1 MCRSLAEGGRR
12 CTHHP
17 TPALRSTES
26 RSREHFRRK
35 ARETGEPDPFDE
47 LDAAVERWREWVA
60 AVDAWVAGLGEE
72 MRDSGVSAAD
82 VETVTVTRKALF
94 HAHALTQLAVFE
106 RTWTAATFT
115 KGRGVKAKNTEA
127 ADRETD
133 ARQALHDTHAAY
145 VETMDTVCSR
155 YQRDGEDLALTA
167 RRHNLNDGWTNIALA
182 RSVPSREWLDRFNL
196 LVERPDPA
204 A

>member
-60 AVDAWVAGLGEE
+60 AVDAWVAGLDEE

-115 KGRGVKAKNTEA
+115 KGRGVKTKSTEA
-127 ADRETD
+127 ADRETN
-133 ARQALHDTHAAY
+133 AREALHDAHTVHVATMAA
-145 VETMDTVCSR
+145 VRGR
-155 YQRDGEDLALTA
+155 YERSGEDLAATA
-167 RRHNLNDGWTNIALA
+167 RRHNLNDEWTNIALA
-182 RSVPSREWLDRFNL
+182 RSVPSREWFERFTL
-196 LVERPDPA
+196 LVERPGRA

>member
-1 MCRSLAEGGRR
+1 MCRSLADGGRR
-12 CTHHP
+12 CTHHSAP
-17 TPALRSTES
+17 TRRSTEA

-47 LDAAVERWREWVA
+47 LDAAVERLHEWVA
-60 AVDAWVAGLGEE
+60 AVDAWVAGLAAE
-72 MRDSGVSAAD
+72 MRDTGVSAAD

-115 KGRGVKAKNTEA
+115 RGRGVKTKNVEA
-127 ADRETD
+127 VDRETD
-133 ARQALHDTHAAY
+133 ARQALHDAHAAY
-145 VETMDTVCSR
+145 VETMAAVGSR
-155 YQRDGEDLALTA
+155 YRRDGENLDLAA
-167 RRHNLNDGWTNIALA
+167 RRHNLSDDWAEIAFA
-182 RSVPSREWLDRFNL
+182 RTVPSREWLDRFAL
-196 LVERPDPA
+196 LAVRSAPA